1 MRYVALTRTVAVS
14 ASVAL
19 VLSALSAAPA
29 GAAKKK
35 IRCPAFSAGYEGA
48 AEAETVKVTDKA
60 TEKKPLTIEFDHPA
74 SLTVVADDY
83 KYYNV
88 QIFSKARAPGLYIR
102 EEFNEMSD
110 IDLYLYDEA
119 GEEVASSGAFNPAP
133 IPGLTDAGGN
143 GGSGFE
149 SIPGFATERCA
160 GFTIESHA
168 YLTPGTD
175 VVMKIWLGKPVKAE
189 EEE

>member
-1 MRYVALTRTVAVS
+1 MSYVALTRTAAVS

-19 VLSALSAAPA
+19 VFSALSAAPA
-29 GAAKKK
+29 EAKKK

-48 AEAETVKVTDKA
+48 AEADTLKVTDKA
-60 TEKKPLTIEFDHPA
+60 TEKKPLTVEFDHPA

-88 QIFSKARAPGLYIR
+88 QIFSKARATGLYIR

-160 GFTIESHA
+160 GFSIESHA
-168 YLTPGTD
+168 YMTPGTD
-175 VVMKIWLGKPVKAE
+175 VALKIWLGKPAKE
-189 EEE
+189 EE